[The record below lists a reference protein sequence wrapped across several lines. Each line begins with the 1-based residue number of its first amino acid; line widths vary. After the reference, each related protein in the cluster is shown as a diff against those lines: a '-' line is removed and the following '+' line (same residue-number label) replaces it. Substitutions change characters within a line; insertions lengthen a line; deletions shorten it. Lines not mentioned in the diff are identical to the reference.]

1 MDEVVRKFLRE
12 DLKPLENNI
21 AHFIEIQHALE
32 SEKGS
37 ASERSVKS
45 WVILARRANGVVTDS
60 GVRAAS
66 DVERVVPSGNNGGS
80 SWGISS
86 LFGGD
91 DSRMTVKENIASKP
105 HTEQPVHSKEQ
116 SFSTIHLREPPP
128 ILRPSE
134 SNSET
139 DVVKITAN
147 KLLLRSYYDI
157 VRKNVE
163 DTIPKEIMYSL
174 ELPLEAETVENGYN
188 LPETTCVPV
197 IHGLPTPSMYSTS
210 NDGDDYYAASPKYP
224 KSDRFQWKQKAVHVR
239 FLSYG

>member
-1 MDEVVRKFLRE
+1 MTNRVSVLHQMLKELYPLIFTFSAWCFL
-12 DLKPLENNI
+12 
-21 AHFIEIQHALE
+21 
-32 SEKGS
+32 
-37 ASERSVKS
+37 
-45 WVILARRANGVVTDS
+45 
-60 GVRAAS
+60 
-66 DVERVVPSGNNGGS
+66 GNNGGS

-139 DVVKITAN
+139 DVIKITAN

-157 VRKNVE
+157 
-163 DTIPKEIMYSL
+163 